1 MPGELSSS
9 VEPIWS
15 RLEFAL
21 ERGGVY
27 FGALELI
34 DDEKKLKR
42 FERDYNIAI
51 QSLVQMDQDLIPKHD
66 QIPVYLRR
74 SEYTNR
80 TDILHR

>member
-9 VEPIWS
+9 VEPIWA

-21 ERGGVY
+21 ERGGIY
-27 FGALELI
+27 FGSLELI
-34 DDEKKLKR
+34 DDEKKMKR

-51 QSLVQMDQDLIPKHD
+51 QSLLQMDSDLLPKHD
-66 QIPVYLRR
+66 QIPVYKRR

-80 TDILHR
+80 TDILNR